1 MKIGDTVY
9 IIGKYLPY
17 TTEPYV
23 IVSGKI
29 ECIKHRQFVVYD
41 KGEWRFSR
49 KHLGKC
55 VFLTR
60 EEAEKELERRK
71 EDAEIH

>member
-9 IIGKYLPY
+9 IIGKYLPFSS
-17 TTEPYV
+17 EPYV
-23 IVSGKI
+23 LIYGKI

-41 KGEWRFSR
+41 RGEWRFSR

-60 EEAEKELERRK
+60 EEAEKALEEREK
-71 EDAEIH
+71 EYEWK

>member
-60 EEAEKELERRK
+60 EAAEKALEDKRK
-71 EDAEIH
+71 EDDGK